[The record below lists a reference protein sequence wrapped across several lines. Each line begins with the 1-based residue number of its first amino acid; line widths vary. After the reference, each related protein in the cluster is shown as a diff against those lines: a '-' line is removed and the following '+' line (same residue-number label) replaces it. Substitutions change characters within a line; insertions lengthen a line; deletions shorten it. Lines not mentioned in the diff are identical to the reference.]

1 MYSPPEALGSEP
13 ICIGGVKTPASA
25 SKVVPR
31 VTAVLLV
38 DEVEFELVLVLV
50 VVLVLVL
57 ELLDVALELW
67 LLVVTPPDSVSINIS
82 SSYTVHE
89 PPPM

>member
-38 DEVEFELVLVLV
+38 EVEVELVLVLV